1 MDHTTNSSTIIDEDE
16 DGMMEIDGA
25 LNEAFGERLTQHW
38 IDNFTMEE
46 MAKEHK
52 TDTVEYTPVTTA
64 APMSFIVAK
73 TINGK
78 TSMRLLRALFDSGG
92 SATMIHD
99 RCLPRG
105 CEPTLL
111 TNPITSNT
119 IAGNFV
125 SDTCVQ
131 LKEITLPEFDRNKKI
146 DGQGAFVFRG
156 ECNYDVILGR
166 DFLRNAAIDIRFA
179 DNKIKWMNLTVDMK
193 GGEKNIIQTGQINND
208 DDDQDQEQDN
218 FAATILDAKYDGATP
233 EEVANQQRHLTPA
246 QREDVRRLVAKYPK
260 LFSNQLRMYP
270 HRKIHLEIDPNA
282 TPKHFRP
289 YSVARTHMEVFKKE
303 LDRLVAIG
311 VLRQCGATEWAAP
324 TMVIPKKDNTV
335 RVVSDFRELNKV
347 IKRRVYPL
355 PRIQDVLNRRTGY
368 SYFTKLDVSMQFY
381 TFELDEE
388 SKQLCTIV
396 TPFGKYQYNR
406 LPMGIKCSP
415 DIAQETMEEVL
426 RGLDCEVYIDDIGN
440 FSTDWQSHILL
451 LDQVLKRLED
461 NGFMINPLKCEWG
474 VKETDWLGYW
484 LTPVGLKPWQ
494 KKVDGILRMQ
504 APKNIKQLR
513 SFIGAVNYYRDLWPR
528 RAHILHPLTSLTGKT
543 KFEWTPVHQQA
554 FDTMKSVIASDA
566 LMLYPDHNKPFEIYT
581 DASDYQIGACIMQE
595 GKPVAYFSR
604 KLTQTQQNYTTM
616 EKELLAIVSTLTEFR
631 TMLLGAK
638 IFVYTDHKNLTFR
651 NLNSSRVLRW
661 RLFLEDFDVSYS
673 YVAGKENVLGDAF
686 SRLPRLDDITE
697 GKKPVST
704 VEELL
709 FLSLTDNTMML
720 DCFLNLPT
728 QQQMRYPL
736 DLKWLQEN
744 QFEDNELN
752 DVQKQHPGN
761 FPARTIDGVS
771 LLCYRKDHLDDNPD
785 NWKICI
791 PSGLLREMV
800 MFFHKVLGHAGEVRV
815 YDSIRARFHHPKLK
829 AMVEQVRKDCQVC
842 RQHKLQGPGYGEL
855 SARQVTMVPW
865 EEVHIDL
872 IGPWTIPIKGMEVEF
887 NALTCIDPVTN
898 LVEIVRI
905 DRKTSQHI
913 AQKFEN
919 CWLCRYPMPMKCVHD
934 NGGEFIGW
942 EFQQLLERCGIKDCP
957 TTSRNPQGNSV
968 CERMHQTVGNVLRTL
983 LHGEKVKGDN
993 DIEIIDNA
1001 LATVTHTLRTAI
1013 SRSLNFN
1020 SPGEL
1025 AFKRHM
1031 FLNLPLQADLRALQ
1045 AHRQL
1050 KVDKNLA
1057 IANNRRL
1064 NYDYR
1069 PGQMVYVK
1077 TVSPT
1082 KLGERSEG
1090 PFQVEV
1096 VHTNGTITIRRNQ
1109 HVTERVNIRR
1119 VFPTR

>member
-1 MDHTTNSSTIIDEDE
+1 MVDNV
-16 DGMMEIDGA
+16 
-25 LNEAFGERLTQHW
+25 LNEAFGERLDQHW
-38 IDNFTMEE
+38 IDGFVVEE
-46 MAKEHK
+46 FMDGEGKP
-52 TDTVEYTPVTTA
+52 VEYTPVNTA

-78 TSMRLLRALFDSGG
+78 TSLRLLRALFDSGG
-92 SATMIHD
+92 SATMIHE
-99 RCLPRG
+99 RCLPKG
-105 CEPTLL
+105 CQPTLL
-111 TNPITSNT
+111 TNYVTSNT
-119 IAGNFV
+119 IAGNFT
-125 SDTCVQ
+125 SEKCINME
-131 LKEITLPEFDRNKKI
+131 EITLPEFDRNKKI
-146 DGQGAFVFRG
+146 DRQGAFVFSG
-156 ECNYDVILGR
+156 DCSYDVILGR
-166 DFLRNAAIDIRFA
+166 DFLKNAGIDIRFA
-179 DNKIKWMNLTVDMK
+179 DNKIVWMNLSIDMK
-193 GGEKNIIQTGQINND
+193 HTGEKNSIQTSQDNVD
-208 DDDQDQEQDN
+208 DDDQDI
-218 FAATILDAKYDGATP
+218 FTTTILDAKYDGATP
-233 EEVANQQRHLTPA
+233 EQVAEQQKHLTPT
-246 QREDVRRLVAKYPK
+246 QREDVRKLVAKYPK
-260 LFSNQLRMYP
+260 LFSNQLRVYP

-282 TPKHFRP
+282 IPKHYRP
-289 YSVARTHMEVFKKE
+289 YSVARAHLQVFKNE
-303 LDRLVAIG
+303 LDRLVSIG
-311 VLRQCGATEWAAP
+311 VLRECGATEWAAP
-324 TMVIPKKDNTV
+324 TMAIPKKDNTI

-347 IKRRVYPL
+347 IRRRVFPL
-355 PRIQDVLNRRTGY
+355 PRIQDVLHRRTGY
-368 SYFTKLDVSMQFY
+368 LFFTKLDVSMQFY

-388 SKQLCTIV
+388 SKELCTIV

-415 DIAQETMEEVL
+415 DIAQETMEDVL
-426 RGLDCEVYIDDIGN
+426 KGLDCEVYIDDIGT
-440 FSTDWQSHILL
+440 FSMDWKSHVSL
-451 LDQVLKRLED
+451 LDQVLQRLDD

-494 KKVDGILRMQ
+494 KKVDGILRMD

-543 KFEWTPVHQQA
+543 KFEWTDQHQKA
-554 FDTMKSVIASDA
+554 FDTMKAVIASDA

-604 KLTQTQQNYTTM
+604 KLTNAQQNYTTM

-631 TMLLGAK
+631 SMLLGAK
-638 IFVYTDHKNLTFR
+638 IFVYTDHKNLTFK

-661 RLFLEDFDVSYS
+661 RLFLEDFDVTYS

-686 SRLPRLDDITE
+686 SRLPRLDDTAITE
-697 GKKPVST
+697 GKKSSASKS
-704 VEELL
+704 EDSL
-709 FLSLTDNTMML
+709 FFSLTDNKMMF

-728 QQQMRYPL
+728 QKQMRYPL
-736 DLKWLQEN
+736 DLRWLQEN
-744 QFEDNELN
+744 QFEDQDLN
-752 DVQKQHPGN
+752 NMKQKHPGN
-761 FPARTIDGVS
+761 FPANTIDGVP
-771 LLCYRKDHLDDNPD
+771 LLCYRHDHLDENPS

-791 PSGLLREMV
+791 PSGMLQDMV

-829 AMVEQVRKDCQVC
+829 AMVEEVRKSCQVC

-855 SARQVTMVPW
+855 SARQVTIAPW

-872 IGPWTIPIKGMEVEF
+872 IGPWKVPVNGIEVEF

-898 LVEIVRI
+898 LVEITRI
-905 DRKTSQHI
+905 DRKTAQHI

-919 CWLCRYPMPMKCVHD
+919 CWLSRYPMPMKCVHD

-942 EFQQLLERCGIKDCP
+942 EFQELLERCGIKDCP
-957 TTSRNPQGNSV
+957 TTSRNPQGNAV

-983 LHGEKVKGDN
+983 LHGEKPRGETVD
-993 DIEIIDNA
+993 EIIDNA

-1025 AFKRHM
+1025 AFRRHM
-1031 FLNLPLQADLRALQ
+1031 FLNLPLQADLQALQ
-1045 AHRQL
+1045 HHRQL
-1050 KVDKNLA
+1050 QVDKNLVN
-1057 IANNRRL
+1057 ANNRRL
-1064 NYDYR
+1064 NYDYK
-1069 PGQMVYVK
+1069 PGQLVYVK
-1077 TVSPT
+1077 TVAPT

-1090 PFQVEV
+1090 PFPVEY

-1109 HVTERVNIRR
+1109 HVTERINIRR

>member
-1 MDHTTNSSTIIDEDE
+1 M
-16 DGMMEIDGA
+16 
-25 LNEAFGERLTQHW
+25 NEAFGIKVEQHW
-38 IDNFTMEE
+38 IDCFSVEE
-46 MAKEHK
+46 LKEQGLQQQ
-52 TDTVEYTPVTTA
+52 TVEYIPTNTA

-73 TINGK
+73 EINGK

-92 SATMIHD
+92 SATMIHQ

-105 CEPTLL
+105 CEPTIL
-111 TNPITSNT
+111 TNQITSNT

-125 SDTCVQ
+125 SKKSVF

-146 DGQGAFVFRG
+146 DGQGAFVFG
-156 ECNYDVILGR
+156 GDCNYDVILGR
-166 DFLRNAAIDIRFA
+166 DFLMNAGIDIRFA
-179 DNKIKWMNLTVDMK
+179 DNKIQWMNLTVDMK
-193 GGEKNIIQTGQINND
+193 GNENAEIVHTGQD
-208 DDDQDQEQDN
+208 DVPDITKDN
-218 FAATILDAKYDGATP
+218 YVATILDAKYDGATP
-233 EEVANQQRHLTPA
+233 EEVAEQQKHLTPA
-246 QREDVRRLVAKYPK
+246 QREDVRKLVAKYPK
-260 LFSNQLRMYP
+260 LFSNELRLYP

-282 TPKHFRP
+282 VPKHFRP

-303 LDRLVAIG
+303 LDRLVGIG

-347 IKRRVYPL
+347 IRRRVYPL

-368 SYFTKLDVSMQFY
+368 SFFTKLDVSMQFY

-440 FSTDWQSHILL
+440 FSTDWKSHIFL
-451 LDQVLKRLED
+451 LDQVLQRLEA

-504 APKNIKQLR
+504 PPKNIKQLR

-543 KFEWTPVHQQA
+543 KFEWTEVHQQA
-554 FDTMKSVIASDA
+554 FETMKAVIASDA

-604 KLTQTQQNYTTM
+604 KLTQAQQNYTTM
-616 EKELLAIVSTLTEFR
+616 EKELLAIISTLAEFR
-631 TMLLGAK
+631 SMLLGSK

-661 RLFLEDFDVSYS
+661 RLFLEDFDVHYA

-697 GKKPVST
+697 GKKSSVST
-704 VEELL
+704 VEESL
-709 FLSLTDNTMML
+709 FSSLTDNKMML

-728 QQQMRYPL
+728 QRQMRYPL
-736 DLKWLQEN
+736 DLQWIQEN
-744 QFEDNELN
+744 QFEDQALN
-752 DVQKQHPGN
+752 DMRQEHPAN
-761 FPARTIDGVS
+761 FPANTIDGIS
-771 LLCYRKDHLDDNPD
+771 LLCYRHDHLDDDPS
-785 NWKICI
+785 NWRICI
-791 PSGLLREMV
+791 PSGLLKDMV
-800 MFFHKVLGHAGEVRV
+800 LFFHKVLGHAGEVRV
-815 YDSIRARFHHPKLK
+815 YDSIRSRFHHPKLK
-829 AMVEQVRKDCQVC
+829 VMVEQVRKDCQVC
-842 RQHKLQGPGYGEL
+842 RQHKLQGAGYGEL
-855 SARQVTMVPW
+855 SAREVTTAPW

-872 IGPWTIPIKGMEVEF
+872 IGPWNVLVNGMEVEF

-898 LVEIVRI
+898 LVELARI
-905 DRKTSQHI
+905 SRKTAKHI

-919 CWLCRYPMPMKCVHD
+919 CWLSRYPMPMKCVHD

-942 EFQQLLERCGIKDCP
+942 EFQELLERCGIKDSP
-957 TTSRNPQGNSV
+957 TTSRNPQGNAV

-983 LHGEKVKGDN
+983 LHGEKTTSDN
-993 DIEIIDNA
+993 VEEIIDNA

-1025 AFKRHM
+1025 AFRRHM
-1031 FLNLPLQADLRALQ
+1031 FLNLPLQADLQALQ
-1045 AHRQL
+1045 NHRQL
-1050 KVDKNLA
+1050 KVDRNL
-1057 IANNRRL
+1057 IKANSRRL

-1077 TVSPT
+1077 TISPT

-1109 HVTERVNIRR
+1109 HVTERINIRR

>member
-1 MDHTTNSSTIIDEDE
+1 LVEEDE
-16 DGMMEIDGA
+16 EGQLEIDSV
-25 LNEAFGERLTQHW
+25 LNEAFGQRLEETHW
-38 IDNFTMEE
+38 IDGFSIEKLQQE
-46 MAKEHK
+46 QEQ
-52 TDTVEYTPVTTA
+52 VEYRPEKTVS
-64 APMSFIVAK
+64 PMSFLVAK

-78 TSMRLLRALFDSGG
+78 TSMRLLRSLFDSGG
-92 SATMIHD
+92 SATMIHK
-99 RCLPRG
+99 RCLPKG
-105 CEPTLL
+105 CETTRL
-111 TNPITSNT
+111 TNNVTSNT
-119 IAGNFV
+119 IAGNFTSEQSV
-125 SDTCVQ
+125 VM
-131 LKEITLPEFDRNKKI
+131 KEITLPEFDRNKRI
-146 DGQGAFVFRG
+146 DQQGAFVFDG

-166 DFLRNAAIDIRFA
+166 DFLTNAGIDIRFQ
-179 DNKIKWMNLTVDMK
+179 DNKIQWMNLTVEMK
-193 GGEKNIIQTGQINND
+193 TTTGSDETIILSGQDRLD
-208 DDDQDQEQDN
+208 DDG
-218 FAATILDAKYDGATP
+218 FVSSTTTILDAKYDGATP
-233 EEVANQQRHLTPA
+233 EEVAQKQTHLTQS
-246 QREDVRRLVAKYPK
+246 QREDIRRLVAKYPK
-260 LFSNQLRMYP
+260 LFSNKLRLYP
-270 HRKIHLEIDPNA
+270 HRKIHLEIDPTA
-282 TPKHFRP
+282 IPKHCRP
-289 YSVARTHMEVFKKE
+289 YSVARAHLQVFKKE
-303 LDRLVAIG
+303 LDRLVSIG

-347 IKRRVYPL
+347 IRRRVYPL

-368 SYFTKLDVSMQFY
+368 LFFSKLDVSMQFY

-388 SKQLCTIV
+388 SKELCTIV

-426 RGLDCEVYIDDIGN
+426 RGLDCEVYIDDIGC
-440 FSTDWQSHILL
+440 FSTDWKSHISLL
-451 LDQVLKRLED
+451 EQILQRLEA

-494 KKVDGILRMQ
+494 KKVDGILSMQ

-543 KFEWTPVHQQA
+543 KFEWTDQHQQA
-554 FDTMKSVIASDA
+554 FETIKAVVASDA
-566 LMLYPDHNKPFEIYT
+566 LMMYPDHNKPFEIYT

-616 EKELLAIVSTLTEFR
+616 EKELLAIISTLAEFR
-631 TMLLGAK
+631 TMLLGSK

-661 RLFLEDFDVSYS
+661 RLFLEDFDISYA
-673 YVAGKENVLGDAF
+673 YVAGKNNVLGDAF
-686 SRLPRLDDITE
+686 SRLPRLDDIVVTE
-697 GKKPVST
+697 GKTSSVSSI
-704 VEELL
+704 EDSL
-709 FLSLTDNTMML
+709 FSSLTDNKNLL

-728 QQQMRYPL
+728 QRQMRYPL
-736 DLKWLQEN
+736 DLRWIQEN
-744 QFEDNELN
+744 QFEDTILNEMR
-752 DVQKQHPGN
+752 QEHPGN
-761 FPARTIDGVS
+761 FPAHTIDGVP
-771 LLCYRKDHLDDNPD
+771 LLCYRKDHLDESVN
-785 NWKICI
+785 NWRICI
-791 PSGLLREMV
+791 PSGLLRDMV
-800 MFFHKVLGHAGEVRV
+800 VFFHKVLGHAGEVRV

-829 AMVEQVRKDCQVC
+829 AMVEEVRKDCQVC
-842 RQHKLQGPGYGEL
+842 RKYKLQGPGYGEL
-855 SARQVTMVPW
+855 SSRQVTMAPW

-872 IGPWTIPIKGMEVEF
+872 IGPWTVSIDGREVEF

-898 LVEIVRI
+898 LVELARI
-905 DRKTSQHI
+905 DRKTAQHI

-919 CWLCRYPMPMKCVHD
+919 SWLSRYPMPMKCVHD

-942 EFQQLLERCGIKDCP
+942 EFQELLEKCGIKDCP
-957 TTSRNPQGNSV
+957 TTSRNPQGNAV

-983 LHGEKVKGDN
+983 LHGEKARGETAD
-993 DIEIIDNA
+993 EIIDTA

-1025 AFKRHM
+1025 AFRRHM
-1031 FLNLPLQADLRALQ
+1031 FLNLPLEADLQALQ
-1045 AHRQL
+1045 QHRQL
-1050 KVDKNLA
+1050 RVDRNLA
-1057 IANNRRL
+1057 KANSRRL
-1064 NYDYR
+1064 SYDYR
-1069 PGQMVYVK
+1069 PGQLVYVK
-1077 TVSPT
+1077 SVAPT

-1096 VHTNGTITIRRNQ
+1096 VHTNGTITIRRNPY
-1109 HVTERVNIRR
+1109 VTERVNIRR

>member
-1 MDHTTNSSTIIDEDE
+1 VDIVEDE
-16 DGMMEIDGA
+16 DGLEMDEA
-25 LNEAFGERLTQHW
+25 LEAAFGERLDQHW
-38 IDNFTMEE
+38 IDNFTLDEVN
-46 MAKEHK
+46 
-52 TDTVEYTPVTTA
+52 DTHRKQYIPATTA

-92 SATMIHD
+92 SATMINN

-111 TNPITSNT
+111 TTEITSNT

-125 SDTCVQ
+125 SDKCVQ
-131 LKEITLPEFDRNKKI
+131 LCEITLPEFDRNKKI
-146 DGQGAFVFRG
+146 DGQGAYVFNG

-166 DFLRNAAIDIRFA
+166 DFLQNAGIDIRFA
-179 DNKIKWMNLTVDMK
+179 DNKIKWMNLVVDMK
-193 GGEKNIIQTGQINND
+193 GTDEKIFIQADQTDID
-208 DDDQDQEQDN
+208 HDAQDQEQEI
-218 FAATILDAKYDGATP
+218 FAATILDAKYDGASP

-246 QREDVRRLVAKYPK
+246 QRDDIRKLVAKYPK
-260 LFSNQLRMYP
+260 LFSNELRLYP

-282 TPKHFRP
+282 VPKHFRP
-289 YSVARTHMEVFKKE
+289 YSVARTHMQVFKKE
-303 LDRLVAIG
+303 IDRLVEIG
-311 VLRQCGATEWAAP
+311 VLRPCGATEWAAP
-324 TMVIPKKDNTV
+324 TMAIPKKDNTI

-368 SYFTKLDVSMQFY
+368 AYFTKLDVSMQFY

-415 DIAQETMEEVL
+415 DIAQETMEQVL

-440 FSTDWQSHILL
+440 FSTDWNSHILL
-451 LDQVLKRLED
+451 LDQVLSRLEA

-494 KKVDGILRMQ
+494 KKVDGILKMQ

-543 KFEWTPVHQQA
+543 KFEWTAVHQQA
-554 FDTMKSVIASDA
+554 FETMKAVIASDA

-604 KLTQTQQNYTTM
+604 KLTSAQQNYTTM

-631 TMLLGAK
+631 SMLLGAK

-661 RLFLEDFDVSYS
+661 RLFLEDFDVSYA

-697 GKKPVST
+697 GKKSPVST
-704 VEELL
+704 VEESLYS
-709 FLSLTDNTMML
+709 SLTDNKML
-720 DCFLNLPT
+720 LECFLNLPT
-728 QQQMRYPL
+728 QRQMRYPL
-736 DLKWLQEN
+736 DLRWIQEN
-744 QFEDNELN
+744 QFEDMELN
-752 DVQKQHPGN
+752 DMKQKHSGN
-761 FPARTIDGVS
+761 FPVHTIDDVP
-771 LLCYRKDHLDDNPD
+771 LICYRRDHLDDNTN

-791 PSGLLREMV
+791 PSGLLQDMV
-800 MFFHKVLGHAGEVRV
+800 KFFHKVLGHAGEVRV

-829 AMVEQVRKDCQVC
+829 AMVERIRQECQVC

-855 SARQVTMVPW
+855 AARQVTTVPW
-865 EEVHIDL
+865 EEVHVDL
-872 IGPWTIPIKGMEVEF
+872 IGPWTVKVNGVEVEF

-898 LVEIVRI
+898 LVELVRI
-905 DRKTSQHI
+905 DRKTSEHI

-919 CWLCRYPMPMKCVHD
+919 SWLCRYPIPMKCVHD

-957 TTSRNPQGNSV
+957 TTSRNPQGNAV

-983 LHGEKVKGDN
+983 LHGENTRGDN
-993 DIEIIDNA
+993 ADEIIDNA

-1031 FLNLPLQADLRALQ
+1031 FLNLPLQADLQALQ
-1045 AHRQL
+1045 QHRQL
-1050 KVDKNLA
+1050 QVDRNL
-1057 IANNRRL
+1057 INANNRRL
-1064 NYDYR
+1064 NYDYKM
-1069 PGQMVYVK
+1069 GQMVYVK
-1077 TVSPT
+1077 TVAPT

-1090 PFQVEV
+1090 PFRVER
-1096 VHTNGTITIRRNQ
+1096 VHTNGTITIRRNE

>member
-1 MDHTTNSSTIIDEDE
+1 LIEEDE
-16 DGMMEIDGA
+16 DGRLEIDGV
-25 LNEAFGERLTQHW
+25 LNAVFGERFEMHW
-38 IDNFTMEE
+38 IDNFVIQE
-46 MAKEHK
+46 MKEQGNM
-52 TDTVEYTPVTTA
+52 VEYTPTNTP
-64 APMSFIVAK
+64 APMSFMVAK

-92 SATMIHD
+92 SATMIHEN
-99 RCLPRG
+99 CLPRG
-105 CEPTLL
+105 CKPTLL
-111 TNPITSNT
+111 TNKITSIT
-119 IAGNFV
+119 VAGNFT
-125 SDTCVQ
+125 SEQCIELQ
-131 LKEITLPEFDRNKKI
+131 EITLPEFDRNKKI
-146 DGQGAFVFRG
+146 DSQGAFLFG
-156 ECNYDVILGR
+156 GDQCNYDVILGR
-166 DFLRNAAIDIRFA
+166 DFLIKAGIDIRFA
-179 DNKIKWMNLTVDMK
+179 DNKIKWLNITIDMK
-193 GGEKNIIQTGQINND
+193 NVGTKNVIHTGQDNITD
-208 DDDQDQEQDN
+208 DDDN
-218 FAATILDAKYDGATP
+218 FATTILDAKYDGATP
-233 EEVANQQRHLTPA
+233 EEVANQQTHLTPK
-246 QREDVRRLVAKYPK
+246 QREDVRKLVARYPK
-260 LFSNQLRMYP
+260 LFSNKLRLYP
-270 HRKIHLEIDPNA
+270 HRKVHLEIEPNA
-282 TPKHFRP
+282 VPKHFRP

-303 LDRLVAIG
+303 LDRLVNIG
-311 VLRQCGATEWAAP
+311 VLRPCGATEWAAP

-347 IKRRVYPL
+347 IRRRVYPL

-368 SYFTKLDVSMQFY
+368 SFFTKLDISMQFY
-381 TFELDEE
+381 TFELDET

-440 FSTDWQSHILL
+440 FSVDWESHILL
-451 LDQVLKRLED
+451 LDQVLQRLEN

-484 LTPVGLKPWQ
+484 LTPVGLKPWR
-494 KKVDGILRMQ
+494 KKVEGILRMQ

-543 KFEWTPVHQQA
+543 KFEWTEQHQKA
-554 FDTMKSVIASDA
+554 FDTMKAVIAGDA

-604 KLTQTQQNYTTM
+604 KLTHAQQNYTTM

-631 TMLLGAK
+631 SMLLGAK

-661 RLFLEDFDVSYS
+661 RLFLEDFDVSYA

-686 SRLPRLDDITE
+686 SRLPRLDDITVTE
-697 GKKPVST
+697 GKTSVST
-704 VEELL
+704 MEESLYSL
-709 FLSLTDNTMML
+709 LTDKSML
-720 DCFLNLPT
+720 DSFLNLPT
-728 QQQMRYPL
+728 QKEMRYPL
-736 DLKWLQEN
+736 DLRWIQEN
-744 QFEDNELN
+744 QFEDSELN
-752 DVQKQHPGN
+752 DMQREHPGK
-761 FPARTIDGVS
+761 FPSNTIDGIA
-771 LLCYRKDHLDDNPD
+771 LLCYRRDHLDENPN

-791 PSGLLREMV
+791 PSGLLKDMV
-800 MFFHKVLGHAGEVRV
+800 LFFHKILGHAGEVRV

-842 RQHKLQGPGYGEL
+842 RQYKMQGPGYGEL

-872 IGPWTIPIKGMEVEF
+872 IGPWNVSINGMEVEF

-898 LVEIVRI
+898 LVELARI

-919 CWLCRYPMPMKCVHD
+919 CWLSRYPMPLKCVHD

-957 TTSRNPQGNSV
+957 TTSRNPQGNAV

-983 LHGEKVKGDN
+983 LHGEKIRGENIHD
-993 DIEIIDNA
+993 IIDTA

-1045 AHRQL
+1045 LHRQL
-1050 KVDKNLA
+1050 RVDENLLR
-1057 IANNRRL
+1057 ANSKRL

-1077 TVSPT
+1077 TLSPT

-1109 HVTERVNIRR
+1109 YVTERVNIRR
-1119 VFPTR
+1119 VFPTC